1 MTSCK
6 TKPKIGPLNA
16 KQEALLLEALDAVA
30 EEAADRRLQELA
42 KTAEPED
49 ALGDVANRLNFAKF
63 QWQLDSL
70 PAEDVET
77 PRLLITLPK

>member
-1 MTSCK
+1 M
-6 TKPKIGPLNA
+6 
-16 KQEALLLEALDAVA
+16 EALDAVA

-49 ALGDVANRLNFAKF
+49 ALGDVANQLNFAKF